1 MKKKTLYLVIGLICL
16 SSLGIVAV
24 QLFWIRNAY
33 EVKEAQFKRSVNDAL
48 GMAVNKME
56 AHENMAFLSRNY
68 REDSIRILLQSFVDD
83 TLKDWQKRVE
93 LLTGGSRSLPAVP
106 QPPALSGSSAGKK
119 DNKAAKA
126 TDKRDRHGS
135 SVRENYN
142 AYLYQE
148 SLQHFLEEM
157 KKQEEMLAD
166 TFYYELPLPEENM
179 EYRVIIRDY
188 SVNVQPEVFFEPDY
202 NVISSPGWQVAPPLP
217 MPPPPPAE
225 ATIREQL
232 KKLNQKTKKVQDVIR
247 RIAIEMETQP
257 RGIRNRIDRNG
268 LYSLL
273 QESFADKDIDLPF
286 EFAVLSPGNDTLPIP
301 LKTENFKPGFLGTE
315 HRVSLFPYDIVQKP
329 DLLLVYFPGEKS
341 SVLKSIS
348 WMLAGSAFFILF
360 ILLTSGLSIVFMI
373 RQKKISD
380 IKTDF
385 INNMTHEFKTPIA
398 TISIAADSISNPKV
412 LAEPDLIRNYTRI
425 IKEENSRMNARV
437 EQVLQMALLDSK
449 DFRLEKT
456 ELDLHE
462 VIRKIVKNIRI
473 LVDRQEG
480 RLETD
485 LAASQTKV
493 EADESHLTNVFLA
506 VFDNAIKYSQGKP
519 EIRVSTVNS
528 GGTVITAI
536 EDTGIGM
543 TPEVSRKIFDKFYR
557 VASGNIHNVK
567 GFGLGL
573 SYAKA
578 IVMAHGGEITV
589 RSEPGKGSRFEIV
602 LPVKLQ
608 SATGGTSE
616 GEINYEI

>member
-1 MKKKTLYLVIGLICL
+1 
-16 SSLGIVAV
+16 
-24 QLFWIRNAY
+24 
-33 EVKEAQFKRSVNDAL
+33 
-48 GMAVNKME
+48 
-56 AHENMAFLSRNY
+56 
-68 REDSIRILLQSFVDD
+68 
-83 TLKDWQKRVE
+83 
-93 LLTGGSRSLPAVP
+93 
-106 QPPALSGSSAGKK
+106 
-119 DNKAAKA
+119 
-126 TDKRDRHGS
+126 
-135 SVRENYN
+135 
-142 AYLYQE
+142 
-148 SLQHFLEEM
+148 
-157 KKQEEMLAD
+157 
-166 TFYYELPLPEENM
+166 
-179 EYRVIIRDY
+179 
-188 SVNVQPEVFFEPDY
+188 
-202 NVISSPGWQVAPPLP
+202 
-217 MPPPPPAE
+217 
-225 ATIREQL
+225 
-232 KKLNQKTKKVQDVIR
+232 
-247 RIAIEMETQP
+247 
-257 RGIRNRIDRNG
+257 
-268 LYSLL
+268 
-273 QESFADKDIDLPF
+273 
-286 EFAVLSPGNDTLPIP
+286 
-301 LKTENFKPGFLGTE
+301 
-315 HRVSLFPYDIVQKP
+315 
-329 DLLLVYFPGEKS
+329 
-341 SVLKSIS
+341 
-348 WMLAGSAFFILF
+348 
-360 ILLTSGLSIVFMI
+360 
-373 RQKKISD
+373 
-380 IKTDF
+380 
-385 INNMTHEFKTPIA
+385 
-398 TISIAADSISNPKV
+398 
-412 LAEPDLIRNYTRI
+412 
-425 IKEENSRMNARV
+425 MNARV